1 MLISMTGFGKATGS
15 FASKNI
21 TVEIKSLNSKQFDFS
36 VKMPGA
42 YREKELDIRSL
53 VSDLLTR
60 GKVDLNI
67 FVEDTE
73 GQKKV
78 RINQALA
85 LAYMAD
91 IKNLADAGGLNTD
104 DNLLNTLL
112 TMPDVLQSAR
122 SEFDENEWTE
132 VESIIVEATQG
143 LLSFRKNEGARLQED
158 ISQRIHQ
165 IKTLRLEV
173 EKFLPERL
181 QQVRD
186 RIERNLNDLV
196 KDDQGDKNRLEQ
208 EIIYYLEK
216 LDITEEHI
224 RLEGHCNY
232 FIETM
237 KSPDMP
243 GKKLAFIAQEIG
255 REINTM
261 GAKANHVPIQKH
273 VVQMKDELEKIK
285 EQLLNIC

>member
-1 MLISMTGFGKATGS
+1 MTGFGKATGS

-21 TVEIKSLNSKQFDFS
+21 TVEIKSLNSKLFDFS

-42 YREKELDIRSL
+42 YREKELEIRSL
-53 VSDLLTR
+53 VSDLLNR

-67 FVEDTE
+67 FVEDSE

-78 RINQALA
+78 RINQPLA

-122 SEFDENEWTE
+122 SEFDEDEWAE
-132 VESIIVEATQG
+132 VESVIVEAAQG
-143 LLSFRKNEGARLQED
+143 LLSFRKNEGARLEED
-158 ISQRIHQ
+158 ILQRINQ
-165 IKTLRLEV
+165 IKELRLEV

-186 RIERNLNDLV
+186 RIQRNLNDLV
-196 KDDQGDKNRLEQ
+196 NEDQGDKNRLEQ

-237 KSPDMP
+237 KSEMP

-261 GAKANHVPIQKH
+261 GAKANHVPIQKK
-273 VVQMKDELEKIK
+273 VVEMKDELEKIK

>member
-36 VKMPGA
+36 IKMPGA

-60 GKVDLNI
+60 GKIDLNI

-85 LAYMAD
+85 LAYMTD
-91 IKNLADAGGLNTD
+91 IKNLADVGGLNTD
-104 DNLLNTLL
+104 DSLLNTLL

-122 SEFDENEWTE
+122 SEFDEEEWAE
-132 VESIIVEATQG
+132 VESVVVEATQA
-143 LLSFRKNEGARLQED
+143 LMSFRKNEGARLDED
-158 ISQRIHQ
+158 ITQRIYQ
-165 IKTLRLEV
+165 IKALRLEV

-186 RIERNLNDLV
+186 RIQRNLNDLV
-196 KDDQGDKNRLEQ
+196 QDDQGDKNRLEQ

-224 RLEGHCNY
+224 RLEGHCDY

-237 KSPDMP
+237 KSELP

>member
-1 MLISMTGFGKATGS
+1 MTGFGKATGS

-21 TVEIKSLNSKQFDFS
+21 TVEIKSLNSKLFDFT

-53 VSDLLTR
+53 ISDLLNR

-78 RINQALA
+78 RINQPLA

-122 SEFDENEWTE
+122 SEFDENEWAE
-132 VESIIVEATQG
+132 VESVILEAAQG
-143 LLSFRKNEGARLQED
+143 LLSFRKNEGARLEED

-165 IKTLRLEV
+165 IKALRLEV

-186 RIERNLNDLV
+186 RIQRNLNDLV

-237 KSPDMP
+237 KTDMP

-273 VVQMKDELEKIK
+273 VVEMKDELEKIK

>member
-1 MLISMTGFGKATGS
+1 MTGFGKATGS

-21 TVEIKSLNSKQFDFS
+21 TVEIKSLNSKLFDFT

-53 VSDLLTR
+53 ISDLLNR

-78 RINQALA
+78 RINQPLA

-122 SEFDENEWTE
+122 SEFDENEWGE
-132 VESIIVEATQG
+132 VESVILEAAQG
-143 LLSFRKNEGARLQED
+143 LLSFRKNEGARLEED

-165 IKTLRLEV
+165 IKALRLEV

-186 RIERNLNDLV
+186 RIQRNLNDLV

-237 KSPDMP
+237 KTDMP

-273 VVQMKDELEKIK
+273 VVEMKDELEKIK

>member
-53 VSDLLTR
+53 ISDLLTR

-122 SEFDENEWTE
+122 SEFDENEWAE
-132 VESIIVEATQG
+132 VESVIVEATQG
-143 LLSFRKNEGARLQED
+143 LLSFRKNEGARLEHD

-165 IKTLRLEV
+165 IKALRLEV
-173 EKFLPERL
+173 EEFLPERL

-196 KDDQGDKNRLEQ
+196 KEDQGDKNRLEQ
-208 EIIYYLEK
+208 EILYYLEK